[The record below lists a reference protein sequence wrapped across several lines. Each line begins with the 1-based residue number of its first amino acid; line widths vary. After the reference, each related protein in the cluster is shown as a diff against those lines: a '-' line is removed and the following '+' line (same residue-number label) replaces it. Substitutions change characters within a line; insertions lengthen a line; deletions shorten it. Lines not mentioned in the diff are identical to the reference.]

1 VPVKAEVVM
10 NPANA
15 TDRLHGR
22 EGGYMNEETFNME
35 VRKFLKKVGV
45 TSQREIENAVRA
57 AMKAG
62 SLTGTE
68 RLKARMRLEV
78 DEVNLELVIEDD
90 IALS

>member
-1 VPVKAEVVM
+1 MLQIVFMAE
-10 NPANA
+10 
-15 TDRLHGR
+15 R
-22 EGGYMNEETFNME
+22 EDTMNEDTFNME

>member
-1 VPVKAEVVM
+1 MLQTISMAKKED
-10 NPANA
+10 
-15 TDRLHGR
+15 T
-22 EGGYMNEETFNME
+22 MNEDTFNME
-35 VRKFLKKVGV
+35 LRKFLKKVGV
-45 TSQREIENAVRA
+45 TSQREIENAVRE

-78 DEVNLELVIEDD
+78 DGINLEFVIEDD

>member
-1 VPVKAEVVM
+1 M
-10 NPANA
+10 LH
-15 TDRLHGR
+15 TLHGK
-22 EGGYMNEETFNME
+22 EGETMNEDTFNIE

-45 TSQREIENAVRA
+45 TSQREIENAVRE

-78 DEVNLELVIEDD
+78 EGVNLQLVIEDD